1 MTVSALMELD
11 HLTDRLLRVAAAD
24 VEAHAI
30 QLTQAKELIKQAV
43 EYHLSHP
50 TDTPKS
56 TSTVKAAYQ
65 KARDALLQKVSMPD
79 RALEDANFVGL
90 DDNDDKQMDAYYS
103 CVVKY
108 GDVKLYYDVTTC
120 NVGFIFRM
128 TRGFYSKRQT
138 ATIAS
143 KASDDT
149 NVQRVLEVMRACMT
163 IV

>member
-24 VEAHAI
+24 AGTHSI

-43 EYHLSHP
+43 EFHLSHP

-65 KARDALLQKVSMPD
+65 KAHDALLQKVSMPD
-79 RALEDANFVGL
+79 KPLEDANFVGL
-90 DDNDDKQMDAYYS
+90 VDNDDKQMEAYYS

-108 GDVKLYYDVTTC
+108 GGVKLYYDVTSC
-120 NVGFIFRM
+120 DVGFIFRM

-138 ATIAS
+138 AVIAS
-143 KASDDT
+143 KASDET
-149 NVQRVLEVMRACMT
+149 NRQRVLAVMSACMT